1 MSADTLNRFLF
12 PVASVR
18 GELVHLDESWCTVLE
33 RHDYPETVRN
43 QLGQM
48 MVASALLTATIKI
61 SGSIIMQVQGN
72 GPITLLVV
80 ECRPKNLSEES
91 EAEQSEA
98 EEGEAE
104 ESAGEAWRSRYEL
117 RGMAQWKGEV
127 PAGDLAASFG
137 SGRLVITI
145 DPGQGMERYQGIVE
159 LTGSNLAEAIDA
171 YLERSEQLP
180 TRMWLA
186 ADGKQAAG
194 LLLQRLPGTEVDEEH
209 WNRLTT
215 LAATITGKE
224 LLELEG
230 REVLHRLF
238 HEEDLQLFPAEPV
251 RFHCSCSRERVANL
265 LRSMGADEI
274 HDIVRTE
281 GAVDVNC
288 EFCNMHYRFDAVD
301 AEQLFVEQPQPEV
314 GKTRH

>member
-18 GELVHLDESWCTVLE
+18 GELVHLDESWRTVLA

-61 SGSIIMQVQGN
+61 SGSIIMQVQGD

-80 ECRPKNLSEES
+80 ECRPKNS
-91 EAEQSEA
+91 
-98 EEGEAE
+98 AE
-104 ESAGEAWRSRYEL
+104 ESGAEGWQSRYEL
-117 RGMAQWKGEV
+117 RGMAQWNGEV

-145 DPGQGMERYQGIVE
+145 DPGPRMERYQGIVE
-159 LTGSNLAEAIDA
+159 LAGTTLAEAIDD

-186 ADGKQAAG
+186 ADGQQAAG
-194 LLLQRLPGTEVDEEH
+194 LLLQRLPGSEVDEEH
-209 WNRLTT
+209 WHRLTT

-251 RFHCSCSRERVANL
+251 RFHCSCSRERVANI
-265 LRSMGADEI
+265 LRGMGVDEVL
-274 HDIVRTE
+274 DIVRSE

-301 AEQLFVEQPQPEV
+301 AQQLFVEQPQPEV

>member
-1 MSADTLNRFLF
+1 MSADTLHRFLF

-18 GELVHLDESWCTVLE
+18 GELVHLDESWCTVLS
-33 RHDYPETVRN
+33 RHDYPETVRD

-61 SGSIIMQVQGN
+61 TGSIIMQVQGD
-72 GPITLLVV
+72 GPISLLVV
-80 ECRPKNLSEES
+80 ECRPKNMGD
-91 EAEQSEA
+91 QI
-98 EEGEAE
+98 EGDE
-104 ESAGEAWRSRYEL
+104 WRSRYEL

-127 PAGDLAASFG
+127 PAGDLAARFG

-145 DPGQGMERYQGIVE
+145 DPGPGMERYQGIVE
-159 LTGSNLAEAIDA
+159 LTGSTLAEAIDA

-186 ADGKQAAG
+186 ADNKQAAG
-194 LLLQRLPGTEVDEEH
+194 LLLQRLPGSEADEEH
-209 WNRLTT
+209 WNRLAM
-215 LAATITGKE
+215 LASTITDQE

-238 HEEDLQLFPAEPV
+238 HEEDLQLFPEEPV
-251 RFHCSCSRERVANL
+251 AFHCTCSRERVANL
-265 LRSMGADEI
+265 LRGMGHEEVV
-274 HDIVRTE
+274 DIIQSE
-281 GAVDVNC
+281 GAVEVDC

>member
-1 MSADTLNRFLF
+1 MNADTLNRFLF

-18 GELVHLDESWCTVLE
+18 GELVHLDETWRTVLE
-33 RHDYPETVRN
+33 RHAYPETVRHL
-43 QLGQM
+43 LGQM

-61 SGSIIMQVQGN
+61 SGSIIMQVQGD

-91 EAEQSEA
+91 ESEQSDV
-98 EEGEAE
+98 E

-117 RGMAQWKGEV
+117 RGMAQWNGEV
-127 PAGDLAASFG
+127 PAGDLASSFG
-137 SGRLVITI
+137 TGRLVITI
-145 DPGQGMERYQGIVE
+145 DPGPGMERYQGIVE
-159 LTGSNLAEAIDA
+159 LTGTTLAEAIDA

-194 LLLQRLPGTEVDEEH
+194 LLLQRLPGTEADEEH
-209 WNRLTT
+209 WHRLTT
-215 LAATITGKE
+215 LAATITDKE

-238 HEEDLQLFPAEPV
+238 HEEDLQLFPEEPV

-265 LRSMGADEI
+265 LRGMGLDEI
-274 HDIVRTE
+274 LDIVRTE
-281 GAVDVNC
+281 GAVEVNC

-301 AEQLFVEQPQPEV
+301 AQQLFVEQPQPEV
-314 GKTRH
+314 SKTRH

>member
-18 GELVHLDESWCTVLE
+18 GELVHLDESWRAVLE
-33 RHDYPETVRN
+33 RHAYPETVRN

-61 SGSIIMQVQGN
+61 SGSIIMQVQGD

-91 EAEQSEA
+91 EAD
-98 EEGEAE
+98 
-104 ESAGEAWRSRYEL
+104 AGEEWRSRYEL
-117 RGMAQWKGEV
+117 RGMAQWNGEV
-127 PAGDLAASFG
+127 PAGDLATTFG
-137 SGRLVITI
+137 TGRLVITI
-145 DPGQGMERYQGIVE
+145 DPGPGMERYQGIVE
-159 LTGSNLAEAIDA
+159 LTGTTLAEAIDG

-194 LLLQRLPGTEVDEEH
+194 LLLQRLPGSEVDEEH
-209 WNRLTT
+209 WHRLTT
-215 LAATITGKE
+215 LAATITDKE

-265 LRSMGADEI
+265 LRGMGADEI

>member
-1 MSADTLNRFLF
+1 MSADTLHRFLF
-12 PVASVR
+12 PHASVR
-18 GELVHLDESWCTVLE
+18 GELVHLDESWRTVLE
-33 RHDYPETVRN
+33 RHDYPETVRD

-61 SGSIIMQVQGN
+61 SGSIIMQVQGD

-80 ECRPKNLSEES
+80 ECRPKNMGVES
-91 EAEQSEA
+91 EG
-98 EEGEAE
+98 EE
-104 ESAGEAWRSRYEL
+104 WRSRYEL

-159 LTGSNLAEAIDA
+159 LTGTTLAEAIDD

-194 LLLQRLPGTEVDEEH
+194 LLLQRLPGSEVDDEH
-209 WNRLTT
+209 WNHLTT
-215 LAATITGKE
+215 LAATITDKE
-224 LLELEG
+224 LLELQS

-238 HEEDLQLFPAEPV
+238 HEEDLQLFPEEPV
-251 RFHCSCSRERVANL
+251 RFHCTCSRERVANL
-265 LRSMGADEI
+265 LRGMGIDEVL
-274 HDIVRTE
+274 DIVRTE

-301 AEQLFVEQPQPEV
+301 AQQLFVEQPQPEV

>member
-1 MSADTLNRFLF
+1 MSADTLHRFLF

-18 GELVHLDESWCTVLE
+18 GELVHLDESWCTVLS
-33 RHDYPETVRN
+33 RHDYPDTVRD

-61 SGSIIMQVQGN
+61 SGSIIMQVQGD

-80 ECRPKNLSEES
+80 ECRPKNMGDTN
-91 EAEQSEA
+91 
-98 EEGEAE
+98 EGDE
-104 ESAGEAWRSRYEL
+104 WRSRYEL
-117 RGMAQWKGEV
+117 RGMAQWNGEV
-127 PAGDLAASFG
+127 PAGDLAARFG

-145 DPGQGMERYQGIVE
+145 DPGPGMERYQGIVE
-159 LTGSNLAEAIDA
+159 LAGSTLAEAIDT

-186 ADGKQAAG
+186 ADNKQAAG
-194 LLLQRLPGTEVDEEH
+194 LLLQRLPGSEADEEH
-209 WNRLTT
+209 WNRLAM
-215 LAATITGKE
+215 LASTITDQE

-238 HEEDLQLFPAEPV
+238 HEEDLQLFPEEPV
-251 RFHCSCSRERVANL
+251 AFHCSCSRERVANV
-265 LRSMGADEI
+265 LRGMGHEEVV
-274 HDIVRTE
+274 DIIQSE
-281 GAVDVNC
+281 GAVEVDC

>member
-1 MSADTLNRFLF
+1 MSADTLHRFLF

-33 RHDYPETVRN
+33 RHDYPEAVRN

-61 SGSIIMQVQGN
+61 SGSIIMQVQGD

-80 ECRPKNLSEES
+80 ECRPKNIGDESPGEE
-91 EAEQSEA
+91 
-98 EEGEAE
+98 
-104 ESAGEAWRSRYEL
+104 WRSRYEL
-117 RGMAQWKGEV
+117 RGMAQWNGEV
-127 PAGDLAASFG
+127 PAGDLASCFG

-159 LTGSNLAEAIDA
+159 LTGSNLAEAIDD

-194 LLLQRLPGTEVDEEH
+194 LLLQRLPGTEADEEH
-209 WNRLTT
+209 WHRLTT
-215 LAATITGKE
+215 LAATITDKE

-238 HEEDLQLFPAEPV
+238 NEEDLQLFPE
-251 RFHCSCSRERVANL
+251 
-265 LRSMGADEI
+265 
-274 HDIVRTE
+274 
-281 GAVDVNC
+281 
-288 EFCNMHYRFDAVD
+288 
-301 AEQLFVEQPQPEV
+301 
-314 GKTRH
+314 

>member
-1 MSADTLNRFLF
+1 MSADTLHRFLF
-12 PVASVR
+12 PHASVR
-18 GELVHLDESWCTVLE
+18 GELVHLDESWCEVLS
-33 RHDYPETVRN
+33 RHDYPEAVRN

-61 SGSIIMQVQGN
+61 SGSIIMQVQGD

-80 ECRPKNLSEES
+80 ECRPKNMGDKGEED
-91 EAEQSEA
+91 E
-98 EEGEAE
+98 
-104 ESAGEAWRSRYEL
+104 WRSRYEL
-117 RGMAQWKGEV
+117 RGMAQWNGDV

-137 SGRLVITI
+137 SGRMVITI
-145 DPGQGMERYQGIVE
+145 DPGPGMERYQGIVE
-159 LTGSNLAEAIDA
+159 LTGTTLAEAIDG

-209 WNRLTT
+209 WHRLTT
-215 LAATITGKE
+215 LAATITDKE

-238 HEEDLQLFPAEPV
+238 HEEDLQLFPEEPV
-251 RFHCSCSRERVANL
+251 AFHCSCSKERVANL
-265 LRSMGADEI
+265 LRGMGQDEVM
-274 HDIVRTE
+274 DIVQSE
-281 GAVDVNC
+281 GAVEVDC
-288 EFCNMHYRFDAVD
+288 EFCNMHYKFDAVD
-301 AEQLFVEQPQPEV
+301 AQQLFVDQPQPEV

>member
-1 MSADTLNRFLF
+1 MSADTLHRFLF

-18 GELVHLDESWCTVLE
+18 GELVHLDESWCTVLS
-33 RHDYPETVRN
+33 RHDYPETVRD

-61 SGSIIMQVQGN
+61 TGSIIMQVQGD
-72 GPITLLVV
+72 GPISLLVV
-80 ECRPKNLSEES
+80 ECRPKNMGDQNKGDE
-91 EAEQSEA
+91 
-98 EEGEAE
+98 
-104 ESAGEAWRSRYEL
+104 WRSRYEL

-127 PAGDLAASFG
+127 PAGDLAARFG

-145 DPGQGMERYQGIVE
+145 DPGPGMERYQGIVE
-159 LTGSNLAEAIDA
+159 LTGSTLAEAIDA

-186 ADGKQAAG
+186 ADNKQAAG
-194 LLLQRLPGTEVDEEH
+194 LLLQRLPGSEADEEH
-209 WNRLTT
+209 WNRLAM
-215 LAATITGKE
+215 LASTITDQE

-238 HEEDLQLFPAEPV
+238 HEEDLQLFPEEPV
-251 RFHCSCSRERVANL
+251 AFHCTCSRERVANV
-265 LRSMGADEI
+265 LRGMGHEEVV
-274 HDIVRTE
+274 DIIQSE
-281 GAVDVNC
+281 GAVEVDC

>member
-18 GELVHLDESWCTVLE
+18 GELVHLDESWRAVLE
-33 RHDYPETVRN
+33 RHAYPETVRN

-61 SGSIIMQVQGN
+61 SGSIIMQVQGD
-72 GPITLLVV
+72 GPISLLVV
-80 ECRPKNLSEES
+80 ECRPKNMGDESDGEE
-91 EAEQSEA
+91 
-98 EEGEAE
+98 
-104 ESAGEAWRSRYEL
+104 WRSRYEL

-127 PAGDLAASFG
+127 PAADLAATFG

-159 LTGSNLAEAIDA
+159 LTGTTLAEAIDA

-194 LLLQRLPGTEVDEEH
+194 LLLQRLPGTETDEEH

-238 HEEDLQLFPAEPV
+238 HEEELQLFPEEPV
-251 RFHCSCSRERVANL
+251 SFHCTCSRERVANL
-265 LRSMGADEI
+265 LRGMGVDEVL
-274 HDIVRTE
+274 DIVRTE

-301 AEQLFVEQPQPEV
+301 AQQIFVEQPQPEV